1 ILLIDIDRFKRVN
14 DTYGHDIGDEVLKIL
29 AKLIQEN
36 FRKEDLCCR
45 YGGEE
50 FIVVIPNN
58 NKQEIYESAER
69 FRRIVEAFEINNV
82 GRITISIGIA
92 SWPDSA
98 EEFTQVL
105 KIADN
110 NLYYAKNNGRNQIKY
125 S

>member
-1 ILLIDIDRFKRVN
+1 M
-14 DTYGHDIGDEVLKIL
+14 
-29 AKLIQEN
+29 
-36 FRKEDLCCR
+36 
-45 YGGEE
+45 
-50 FIVVIPNN
+50 VIPNN

-98 EEFTQVL
+98 EEFAQVL

-110 NLYYAKNNGRNQIKY
+110 NLYYARIMAVIRLNIASYNKTTEIICII
-125 S
+125 SI

>member
-1 ILLIDIDRFKRVN
+1 MIDSDIHFSILLIDIDRFKRVN

-92 SWPDSA
+92 SGQ
-98 EEFTQVL
+98 TVQ
-105 KIADN
+105 K
-110 NLYYAKNNGRNQIKY
+110 NLHKF
-125 S
+125 

>member
-1 ILLIDIDRFKRVN
+1 MVYVALQVLLCH
-14 DTYGHDIGDEVLKIL
+14 TYGHDIGDEVLKIL

-98 EEFTQVL
+98 EEFAQVL